1 MLVFDNIQVHPDG
14 EHNSYWSNLVSY
26 DKESHRFIMELGCSR
41 PKTTERGSLK
51 VLMSEDEIRY
61 MTEFDA
67 VKQAYE
73 YACHVSTGDILV
85 VYHAEF
91 MEGMGHTVD
100 EESLT
105 AYVTFGYVD
114 DFMKFKGRPIVSDD
128 KYICDPYGIE
138 LFYFMSKKDY
148 VEAKTMAAL
157 TELLTPQAIK
167 DINNELMK
175 RNKEN

>member
-26 DKESHRFIMELGCSR
+26 DKESHKFIMELGCSR
-41 PKTTERGSLK
+41 PKATERSSIK
-51 VLMSEDEIRY
+51 VLMSEDEIRCMSEY
-61 MTEFDA
+61 DA

-85 VYHAEF
+85 VYQGNF
-91 MEGMGHTVD
+91 MEGKGHTVD
-100 EESLT
+100 EKSLD
-105 AYVTFGYVD
+105 AYVTFCDVD
-114 DFMKFKGRPIVSDD
+114 DYMRYKGKPIVSDD

-138 LFYFMSKKDY
+138 LFYFISKKDY
-148 VEAKTMAAL
+148 VEAKSMAAL